1 MWVIPADTLRINRSR
16 QGGTTVRRAWQYYV
30 LKRPPRWP
38 IDLVQGMTWHM
49 L

>member
-1 MWVIPADTLRINRSR
+1 MWVILADTLRINRSR
-16 QGGTTVRRAWQYYV
+16 TGATRVRRAWQYYV
-30 LKRPPRWP
+30 LTRPLWRL